1 METRESG
8 EVVDEEP
15 SSSRQQLL
23 TSCRNPSPNLLVGG
37 GGVKRAEQ
45 QIHLPQASLCERWR
59 LAPPNTHQLVAVVT
73 VRKPAGLSHTVQEIV
88 YSFVYYETKVKI

>member
-23 TSCRNPSPNLLVGG
+23 TSCRNPSPNLLVGGG

-73 VRKPAGLSHTVQEIV
+73 VRKPAGLSHTVQRLFIV
-88 YSFVYYETKVKI
+88 LSI